1 MALIRKKLT
10 NPLLVANRANSR
22 ESTGPQS
29 ELGKR
34 HSSQNAGKH
43 LVYARVSAASMKEL
57 GENPADFEELR
68 NFLRRA
74 LAPRDEFEQMLVE
87 DMAALRWR
95 RQRLLRAEAGIVAS
109 QKRRFELDHEWG
121 LASRGKGTWGALEW
135 AMTKQVGYMGLGDS
149 PEKYSLI
156 LDSLKHLR
164 ALVETEG
171 FVASGLVFL
180 VGVYGKTPGL
190 EGALLRKKFEEFQK
204 EQEAGDGAL
213 QKGHRAW
220 FVKELD
226 PEIESFER
234 LAQLN
239 QERDERLT
247 EPMKDAQLLPGQQ
260 DLEKIMRYEAAL
272 ERQFERKLQQIV
284 SWRREKREGGERE
297 APQGPAGGQQG
308 NGSLQHLVT
317 LRLLPHG

>member
-34 HSSQNAGKH
+34 HSSQNGGKH

-57 GENPADFEELR
+57 GENPADFNKLR
-68 NFLRRA
+68 NFLRSA

-87 DMAALRWR
+87 DMAELRWR
-95 RQRLLRAEAGIVAS
+95 RGRLLRAEAGIVAS

-121 LASRGKGTWGALEW
+121 LASRGKGPGARLEDE
-135 AMTKQVGYMGLGDS
+135 TIRKIGLIGQDDCHA
-149 PEKYSLI
+149 KYYEI
-156 LDSLKHLR
+156 LAELKGLR
-164 ALVETEG
+164 ALVQTEG
-171 FVASGLVFL
+171 FVALGLEL
-180 VGVYGKTPGL
+180 LDGLYGKTPGL
-190 EGALLRKKFEEFQK
+190 NGLLLRVYFQRYQE

-213 QKGHRAW
+213 QERNRGS
-220 FVKELD
+220 FVKRLD

-272 ERQFERKLQQIV
+272 ERHFERKLQQLV
-284 SWRREKREGGERE
+284 SWRREKREGGEKE
-297 APQGPAGGQQG
+297 APQGPAGGQDEV
-308 NGSLQHLVT
+308 LQ
-317 LRLLPHG
+317 

>member
-34 HSSQNAGKH
+34 HSRQNAGKH
-43 LVYARVSAASMKEL
+43 LVYARVVAASMKEL
-57 GENPADFEELR
+57 GENPADFDKLR
-68 NFLRRA
+68 SFLQGA

-87 DMAALRWR
+87 DMAELRWR
-95 RQRLLRAEAGIVAS
+95 RGRLLRAEAGIVAS
-109 QKRRFELDHEWG
+109 QKRGFELDHEWN
-121 LASRGKGTWGALEW
+121 LASGGKGAGARLEDE
-135 AMTKQVGYMGLGDS
+135 MIGKVGLIGQDDCHLKYYEILG
-149 PEKYSLI
+149 E
-156 LDSLKHLR
+156 LKALR
-164 ALVETEG
+164 ALVQREG
-171 FVASGLVFL
+171 FVASAVAFL
-180 VGVYGKTPGL
+180 DAVYGKTPGL
-190 EGALLRKKFEEFQK
+190 NGFLLRVYFAKYQK

-213 QKGHRAW
+213 QERNRGL
-220 FVKELD
+220 FVKRLD

-272 ERQFERKLQQIV
+272 ERQFERKLQQLV
-284 SWRREKREGGERE
+284 SWRREKREGGEK
-297 APQGPAGGQQG
+297 
-308 NGSLQHLVT
+308 
-317 LRLLPHG
+317 